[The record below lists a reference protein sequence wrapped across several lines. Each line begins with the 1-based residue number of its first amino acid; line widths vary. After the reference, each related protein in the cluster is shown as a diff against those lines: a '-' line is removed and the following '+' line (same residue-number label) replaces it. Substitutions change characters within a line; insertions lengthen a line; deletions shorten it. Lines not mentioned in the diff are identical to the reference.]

1 MGAGQPG
8 PSTATRSNGP
18 SLPFDAKR
26 MAVYA
31 ATPASAVWASEIWP
45 RNPTRTTEDSM
56 IIPATSEVVSATS
69 HSAVKRLDRMKTR
82 TSPMPRPTQARSV
95 ASASGWR
102 RWMMLPRIGRRDPR
116 KKSTSTMARRGTSS
130 RMPLA
135 GSQRGH
141 HDWSATSTM
150 PDWNM
155 PMRKPPATAS
165 GIEVRLPTRAA
176 PSAGIT

>member
-18 SLPFDAKR
+18 SVPFDAKR

-45 RNPTRTTEDSM
+45 RKPTRTTEDSM
-56 IIPATSEVVSATS
+56 IIPATSEVVSETS
-69 HSAVKRLDRMKTR
+69 HSAVKRLDRRKTR
-82 TSPMPRPTQARSV
+82 TSPMPRPTQARLV

-116 KKSTSTMARRGTSS
+116 KKSTSTMASRGTSS

-135 GSQRGH
+135 GSQSRPPRLVGH
-141 HDWSATSTM
+141 LDHARTGTC
-150 PDWNM
+150 
-155 PMRKPPATAS
+155 R
-165 GIEVRLPTRAA
+165 
-176 PSAGIT
+176 